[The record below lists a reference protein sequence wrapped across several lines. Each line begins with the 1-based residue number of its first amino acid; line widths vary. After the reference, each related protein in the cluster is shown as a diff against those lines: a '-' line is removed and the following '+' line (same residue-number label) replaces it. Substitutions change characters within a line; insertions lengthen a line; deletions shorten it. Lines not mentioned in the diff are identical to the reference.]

1 MNLNMLA
8 TKLTLKFKFEFY
20 VNWIS
25 SFTLNLNLVSDKLR
39 SNLSANR
46 SVNLNK
52 NSNLKKKLW
61 IKHKFE
67 ITQYEELQN
76 SINFTD
82 QTLVLL

>member
-1 MNLNMLA
+1 MPI
-8 TKLTLKFKFEFY
+8 E
-20 VNWIS
+20 
-25 SFTLNLNLVSDKLR
+25 
-39 SNLSANR
+39 
-46 SVNLNK
+46 VNLNK

-67 ITQYEELQN
+67 ITQYEELQD